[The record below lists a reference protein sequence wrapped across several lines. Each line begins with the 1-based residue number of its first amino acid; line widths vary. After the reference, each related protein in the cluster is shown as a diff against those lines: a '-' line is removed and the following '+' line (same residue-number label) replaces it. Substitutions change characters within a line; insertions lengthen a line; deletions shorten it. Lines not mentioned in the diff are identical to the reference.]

1 MIFAVSVLM
10 TTQNHV
16 VLPKSQPSTT
26 ELFPAHTLVMKF
38 VETAEVA
45 RLFVTLP
52 SFIPVCGASLRL
64 LETRPVRTYDR
75 DVICWHL
82 QSWRNDRESVANL
95 GGLRTYLVTGPD
107 ARPPPHPSHF
117 DPVDTV
123 ERNLSESIG
132 RHARPDCDPNHE
144 YRDRLYEYRYSDTIR
159 LRRSRHSRIPTPIKD
174 LTHDLLIKPLMR
186 GYANDSHGLA
196 LGSMDYE
203 RSSLHA
209 GFPERT
215 TSLVVCI
222 NTGNDAHLVQ
232 QCFVDRTWLKS
243 ATTGTPR
250 ILPFPKYPCRV

>member
-1 MIFAVSVLM
+1 MLRWHFQSGRNN
-10 TTQNHV
+10 QE
-16 VLPKSQPSTT
+16 P
-26 ELFPAHTLVMKF
+26 
-38 VETAEVA
+38 VA
-45 RLFVTLP
+45 T
-52 SFIPVCGASLRL
+52 
-64 LETRPVRTYDR
+64 
-75 DVICWHL
+75 
-82 QSWRNDRESVANL
+82 L
-95 GGLRTYLVTGPD
+95 GGLRTYLATGPD

-144 YRDRLYEYRYSDTIR
+144 YRDRLYDYRYSDTIR
-159 LRRSRHSRIPTPIKD
+159 LRRSRHSRIPTPITD

-196 LGSMDYE
+196 LGSMDYD
-203 RSSLHA
+203 RSSLRV

-215 TSLVVCI
+215 TSLAVCI

-250 ILPFPKYPCRV
+250 ILPFRSILVGYSAVLLNRAASAWPRYKRNRGLKDSNPAQICLPNLESHSSLVRAGHYRNICGCSASARLEHICTPERKRR